1 MSNELERVA
10 DFRAIIREFTE
21 YAKPTG
27 NPDSDMTPDDWE
39 VGLATFL
46 ARASRPAPQVVTTMD
61 ELEALPVMSVFTD
74 VDGEAWQVYEDRHGR
89 RIRCN
94 AGSGI
99 SWQEAYFPATVLYPH
114 PTPDVDVLAE
124 VRAAMSTFRT
134 EMEEH
139 HYQYAGSGGGPAFD
153 VSSEAVEIA
162 QAHGIRMNAILD
174 GEPTQ

>member
-114 PTPDVDVLAE
+114 LTPDVDVLAE
-124 VRAAMSTFRT
+124 VRALARRMRH
-134 EMEEH
+134 E
-139 HYQYAGSGGGPAFD
+139 AGCAFVQSRIGNGLGHIECD
-153 VSSEAVEIA
+153 CNKGALT
-162 QAHGIRMNAILD
+162 AILD
-174 GEPTQ
+174 REAGR